1 LANKKIAGISLIFLS
16 FILLFTYTLGLI
28 IYPELRILGIEL
40 SELLIRGT
48 IYVLILV
55 FTCILGYIGYTY
67 LKTTPPDIDE
77 VVREYK
83 EYVKKQI
90 PLKER

>member
-1 LANKKIAGISLIFLS
+1 MANKKITGISLILFS
-16 FILLFTYTLGLI
+16 FILLFTYTFGLI
-28 IYPELRILGIEL
+28 IYPDLKIYDVKL
-40 SELLIRGT
+40 SELLIKGT

-55 FTCILGYIGYTY
+55 FASIIGYIGYTY

-83 EYVKKQI
+83 EYVKK
-90 PLKER
+90 